1 MSRDAPRPLEVTLL
15 ASVFVVAACGL
26 VYELAAGA
34 LASYLLGDSVLQFST
49 VIGSYL
55 FAMGVGSWMSRFFD
69 RQLPAHFLRIELLVA
84 LAGGFLPAL
93 LFMAHAYAPGAFR
106 ALLYGM
112 VGIVGI
118 LVGLEIP
125 LVMRIL
131 KREVALKN
139 LVSQVLTFDYLGALA
154 VSVAFPIVLVPHL
167 GLIRTGLLFGLLN
180 AAVALWALWVFR
192 FELRRF
198 AAHAVACGLTL
209 AVLAAGF
216 VQADAVTSLAEDK
229 FYQDR
234 IVLAATSPYQRVVV
248 TQGRTGAK
256 LFLNGNLQFAERDEY
271 RYHEALVHP
280 AMAAFG
286 APRRVAVLGGGDGM
300 AVREV
305 LKYPSV
311 ESVTLVELDP
321 NMTRLFA
328 QDPAMVRL
336 NGGSLSSPKLTIVNA
351 DAFQWLQGSVGVE
364 RSAQVK
370 GGARRAGDT
379 EQSVLPPALLDT
391 FDVIIVDFPDPTNFS
406 IGKLYTNSF
415 YALLAE
421 RLSASGY
428 AVIQTTSPLVARQS
442 YWTVATTIESVGLTA
457 TPYHANVPSFG
468 EWGYLLASRRP
479 WRMPTALPEG
489 LRFLTPQTL
498 PLLFDFPKDMA
509 RVPAEVNR
517 LSNQVLVITYE
528 QEWGK
533 VLP

>member
-1 MSRDAPRPLEVTLL
+1 LSGPVKRAARPLEVTLL

-49 VIGSYL
+49 VIGTYL
-55 FAMGVGSWMSRFFD
+55 FAMGVGSWLSRFLD
-69 RQLPAHFLRIELLVA
+69 RQLPAYFLRIELLVA
-84 LAGGFLPAL
+84 LAGGALPAL
-93 LFMAHAYAPGAFR
+93 LFLANAYTPGAFR
-106 ALLYGM
+106 LLLYGM
-112 VGIVGI
+112 VAVVGV

-131 KREVALKN
+131 KREVALKE

-154 VSVAFPIVLVPHL
+154 VSIAFPLLLVPQL

-180 AAVALWALWVFR
+180 VAVAGWTLWIFR
-192 FELRRF
+192 HELRRLG
-198 AAHAVACGLTL
+198 AHATACALTAAAL
-209 AVLAAGF
+209 LAGF
-216 VQADAVTSLAEDK
+216 VLADQITTLAEDK
-229 FYQDR
+229 FYHDR
-234 IVLAATSPYQRVVV
+234 IVLAATSPYQRIVV
-248 TQGRTGAK
+248 TNGRGGHR

-300 AVREV
+300 AVREI

-311 ESVTLVELDP
+311 QSVTLVELDP
-321 NMTRLFA
+321 NMTRLFSTDA
-328 QDPAMVRL
+328 AMVRL
-336 NGGSLSSPKLTIVNA
+336 NAGSLSSPRLQVVNA
-351 DAFQWLQGSVGVE
+351 DAFQWLQDG
-364 RSAQVK
+364 
-370 GGARRAGDT
+370 T
-379 EQSVLPPALLDT
+379 EP
-391 FDVIIVDFPDPTNFS
+391 FDVIVVDFPDPTNFS

-415 YALLAE
+415 YALLAQ

-442 YWTVATTIESVGLTA
+442 FWTVATTLESVGLHA

-468 EWGYLLASRRP
+468 EWGYIIASHRP
-479 WRMPTALPEG
+479 WHFPASLPPG

-498 PLLFDFPKDMA
+498 PLLFDFPPDMA
-509 RVPAEVNR
+509 RVPTEVNR
-517 LSNQVLVITYE
+517 LSNQVLVTTYE
-528 QEWGK
+528 TEWGR
-533 VLP
+533 VQP

>member
-1 MSRDAPRPLEVTLL
+1 MNISRRAPRPLEVTLL

-26 VYELAAGA
+26 VYELTAGA

-55 FAMGVGSWMSRFFD
+55 FAMGVGSWLSRFLD

-84 LAGGFLPAL
+84 LAGGALPAI
-93 LFMAHAYAPGAFR
+93 LFLANAYTPGAFR
-106 ALLYGM
+106 FLLYGM
-112 VGIVGI
+112 VGVVGV

-131 KREVALKN
+131 KREVALKD

-154 VSVAFPIVLVPHL
+154 VSIAFPLLLVPQL

-180 AAVALWALWVFR
+180 AAVAFWTLWVFR
-192 FELRRF
+192 HELRRF
-198 AAHAVACGLTL
+198 GAHAVACALTA
-209 AVLAAGF
+209 AVLAGGF
-216 VQADAVTSLAEDK
+216 VVADQITSLAEDK
-229 FYQDR
+229 FYHDR
-234 IVLAATSPYQRVVV
+234 IVLAATSPYQRIVV
-248 TQGRTGAK
+248 TNGRTGHK

-300 AVREV
+300 AVREI

-321 NMTRLFA
+321 NMTGLFA
-328 QDPAMVRL
+328 KDTAMVRL
-336 NGGSLSSPKLTIVNA
+336 NAGSLSSPKLHIVNT
-351 DAFQWLQGSVGVE
+351 DAFQWLQSSGQDGT
-364 RSAQVK
+364 
-370 GGARRAGDT
+370 DM
-379 EQSVLPPALLDT
+379 
-391 FDVIIVDFPDPTNFS
+391 FDVIVVDFPDPTNFS
-406 IGKLYTNSF
+406 IGKLYTSSF
-415 YALLAE
+415 YALLAQ

-442 YWTVATTIESVGLTA
+442 FWTVATTIESVGLHA

-468 EWGYLLASRRP
+468 EWGYIIASHRP
-479 WRMPTALPEG
+479 WHMPRALPAG
-489 LRFLTPQTL
+489 LRFLSPQTL
-498 PLLFDFPKDMA
+498 PLLFDFPNDMV

-517 LSNQVLVITYE
+517 LSNQVLVTTYE
-528 QEWGK
+528 AEWGR
-533 VLP
+533 VQP

>member
-1 MSRDAPRPLEVTLL
+1 MNTPRRAPRPLEVTLL

-26 VYELAAGA
+26 VYELTAGA

-55 FAMGVGSWMSRFFD
+55 FAMGVGSWLSRFLE
-69 RQLPAHFLRIELLVA
+69 RQLPAYFLRIELLVA
-84 LAGGFLPAL
+84 LAGGALPAV
-93 LFMAHAYAPGAFR
+93 LFLANAYTPGAFR
-106 ALLYGM
+106 FLLYAM
-112 VGIVGI
+112 VGVVGV

-131 KREVALKN
+131 RREVPLKD

-154 VSVAFPIVLVPHL
+154 VSIAFPLLLVPQL

-180 AAVALWALWVFR
+180 AAVAFWTLWVFR
-192 FELRRF
+192 HELRRF
-198 AAHAVACGLTL
+198 GAHAVACALTV
-209 AVLAAGF
+209 AVLAGGF
-216 VQADAVTSLAEDK
+216 VVADQITTLAEDK
-229 FYQDR
+229 FYHDR
-234 IVLAATSPYQRVVV
+234 IVLAATSPYQRIVV
-248 TQGRTGAK
+248 TNGRTGHK

-300 AVREV
+300 AVREI

-321 NMTRLFA
+321 NMTGLFA
-328 QDPAMVRL
+328 KDTAMVRL
-336 NGGSLSSPKLTIVNA
+336 NAGSLSSPKLHIVNT
-351 DAFQWLQGSVGVE
+351 DAFQWLQSGEKDGS
-364 RSAQVK
+364 
-370 GGARRAGDT
+370 DM
-379 EQSVLPPALLDT
+379 
-391 FDVIIVDFPDPTNFS
+391 FDVIVVDFPDPTNFS
-406 IGKLYTNSF
+406 IGKLYTSSF
-415 YALLAE
+415 YALLAQ

-442 YWTVATTIESVGLTA
+442 FWTVVTTIESVGLHA

-468 EWGYLLASRRP
+468 EWGYIIASHRP
-479 WRMPTALPEG
+479 WHMPKALPEG
-489 LRFLTPQTL
+489 LRFLSPQTL
-498 PLLFDFPKDMA
+498 PLLFDFPSDMV

-517 LSNQVLVITYE
+517 LSNQVLVTTYE
-528 QEWGK
+528 AEWGR
-533 VLP
+533 VQP